1 MLKTIWFEVIRRNWR
16 KHSGKKTGLEEIEK
30 KSTLRAFASRAKNVT
45 WLMKAM
51 MKTGKNGKQLSKA
64 QSSL

>member
-1 MLKTIWFEVIRRNWR
+1 MRLLEEIGGNIQE
-16 KHSGKKTGLEEIEK
+16 KKTGLEEIEK